1 MEDFTPPAR
10 LGGDGASKRPHFDEE
25 GPMSEDEA
33 RRANEEGDVNEARR
47 ANEEGDVD
55 AHRRQAAN
63 EEAGDEAE
71 KTDDDNDVEAHARR

>member
-1 MEDFTPPAR
+1 
-10 LGGDGASKRPHFDEE
+10 
-25 GPMSEDEA
+25 MSED
-33 RRANEEGDVNEARR
+33 EARR

-71 KTDDDNDVEAHARR
+71 KKDDDNDVEAHARR